1 MAEPAA
7 ALWQQGNIEIV
18 RGKWNEDFLSEGEG
32 FPEGRHDDQID
43 SLSSGCQRL
52 PGYSIPDYSQSGL
65 SSKFNKFRTRHKE

>member
-1 MAEPAA
+1 
-7 ALWQQGNIEIV
+7 V

-65 SSKFNKFRTRHKE
+65 SSKFKPDYSQSGLSSKFKEFRRRHKE